1 MNSQEIELL
10 EIPLGIEAHRHARQ
24 FAAEQTTNEK
34 SKQVY
39 LNTLAVYAVHRYL
52 QWLQIETDLSQSESW
67 HPVLRRQRNVA
78 DLFLPGIG
86 NLECCPVLPGETS
99 LYLPPKMTEDRIAYL
114 AVGLNESLTEATLL
128 GFTDKVSQETL
139 PLSQL
144 GSLEDFLEQVNFL
157 EPVHLSQWFENI
169 FKKGWK
175 RSETL
180 IPQLAVR
187 FQQKPRVTGAKQI
200 DLGTKMSGCPLD
212 LVLTLTEKSSQRIR
226 IEVHVCCREGEKLP
240 EGLKL
245 IVIEESGETF
255 SEVSNRINNNIGQTQ
270 LKGTGNR
277 NESKKRF
284 TLNENLLRTKA
295 FSGYS
300 QEIFTI
306 KLVLGEA
313 IFTENFIV

>member
-78 DLFLPGIG
+78 DLCLPGIG

-128 GFTDKVSQETL
+128 GFINRVSQETL

-144 GSLEDFLEQVNFL
+144 DSLEDFLEQIKSL
-157 EPVHLSQWFENI
+157 EPVYLRQFFEGI
-169 FKKGWK
+169 FNQGWK
-175 RSETL
+175 PSKLAIRQPAIRFEKNSQL
-180 IPQLAVR
+180 IAV
-187 FQQKPRVTGAKQI
+187 KQI
-200 DLGTKMSGCPLD
+200 NLGTQLSDCPLD
-212 LVLTLTEKSSQRIR
+212 LILTLTKKPSQDIC
-226 IEVHVCCREGEKLP
+226 IEVQVCSSESKRLP

-245 IVIEESGETF
+245 ILIDESGGTF
-255 SEVSNRINNNIGQTQ
+255 YEVSTEINDNTLQTPRAF
-270 LKGTGNR
+270 TG
-277 NESKKRF
+277 EPKERF
-284 TLNENLLRTKA
+284 TLRVILD
-295 FSGYS
+295 
-300 QEIFTI
+300 
-306 KLVLGEA
+306 EA
-313 IFTENFIV
+313 SFTEYFVS